1 MMMVPTI
8 VVAVPSPPTVM
19 VPVTAVMSVAMP
31 VSMAMAAPD
40 LDDGGIG
47 GAERSRC
54 RARHSRRR
62 QVWSQCESAGGEPD
76 QQEPFHFS
84 VPSFEVAKSRQG
96 TKFWELFWFHWR
108 VLDRRGIADQGSM
121 KRQSRS
127 RLSILGA
134 LNVRGMGTW
143 INGWHFLVYQGL
155 EIGRAL
161 GQDSR
166 QFGII
171 G

>member
-1 MMMVPTI
+1 MVS
-8 VVAVPSPPTVM
+8 A
-19 VPVTAVMSVAMP
+19 TAVMAPAMP
-31 VSMAMAAPD
+31 VAMAALD

-54 RARHSRRR
+54 RARHCRRG
-62 QVWSQCESAGGEPD
+62 QVRSQCESAGGKSD

-84 VPSFEVAKSRQG
+84 VPSFEVAQSRQG
-96 TKFWELFWFHWR
+96 RKSWELLWFRWR
-108 VLDRRGIADQGSM
+108 VLDRRGIADEGGM
-121 KRQSRS
+121 KRQSGKQF
-127 RLSILGA
+127 SIRGG
-134 LNVRGMGTW
+134 LNVRGMGTL
-143 INGWHFLVYQGL
+143 INWRNFLVYPGL

-161 GQDSR
+161 SQDCR

>member
-1 MMMVPTI
+1 M
-8 VVAVPSPPTVM
+8 
-19 VPVTAVMSVAMP
+19 TAVSEAPSAAGVAP
-31 VSMAMAAPD
+31 GIADADKFGANARVQAANP
-40 LDDGGIG
+40 IN
-47 GAERSRC
+47 
-54 RARHSRRR
+54 
-62 QVWSQCESAGGEPD
+62 
-76 QQEPFHFS
+76 
-84 VPSFEVAKSRQG
+84 KSRFILAFPPLKSPNRDREQSFG
-96 TKFWELFWFHWR
+96 NSSGS
-108 VLDRRGIADQGSM
+108 VLDRRGMADQGSM